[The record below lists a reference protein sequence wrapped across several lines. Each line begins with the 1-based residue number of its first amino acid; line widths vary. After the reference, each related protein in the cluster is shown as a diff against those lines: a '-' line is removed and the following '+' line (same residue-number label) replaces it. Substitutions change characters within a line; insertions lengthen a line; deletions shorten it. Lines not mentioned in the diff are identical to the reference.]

1 MFIRVWSGGERG
13 EVNEKPLPFGSRFAH
28 PGGMKSPVPIEEISH
43 HIVFIRGQRVILDE
57 VLAQLYQVETKVL
70 NQAVRRNRERFPEDF
85 MFQLTEAEFLVL
97 RSQIVTLDK
106 GRGKYR
112 KYLPFAFTEQG
123 VAMLSGVL
131 KSKTAIEVN
140 IAIMRVFVRLRRTL
154 ESNRELAEKLARV
167 EKKVLDHDEDL
178 KSVFETIRRLMNPH
192 LAPMKKRIIPPGRD

>member
-1 MFIRVWSGGERG
+1 M
-13 EVNEKPLPFGSRFAH
+13 KP
-28 PGGMKSPVPIEEISH
+28 PVPIEEISH
-43 HIVFIRGQRVILDE
+43 HIVFVRGQRVILDE
-57 VLAQLYQVETKVL
+57 VLARLYQVETKVL

-106 GRGKYR
+106 SRGKYR

-140 IAIMRVFVRLRRTL
+140 LAIMRVFVRLRRIL
-154 ESNRELAEKLARV
+154 ESNKEKAN
-167 EKKVLDHDEDL
+167 H
-178 KSVFETIRRLMNPH
+178 
-192 LAPMKKRIIPPGRD
+192 PPGPGLVPSLPPTSRF

>member
-1 MFIRVWSGGERG
+1 M
-13 EVNEKPLPFGSRFAH
+13 KPPI
-28 PGGMKSPVPIEEISH
+28 PIEEISQQ
-43 HIVFIRGQRVILDE
+43 IVFIRGQRVILDE

-70 NQAVRRNRERFPEDF
+70 NQAVRRYRESFPEDF

-97 RSQIVTLDK
+97 SSQIVTLDK

-123 VAMLSGVL
+123 VAMRSGVL

-154 ESNRELAEKLARV
+154 ESNNEEANHPAGPGLGNIVLIAILAAYAGKAV
-167 EKKVLDHDEDL
+167 
-178 KSVFETIRRLMNPH
+178 
-192 LAPMKKRIIPPGRD
+192 APLRFRSRPTG

>member
-1 MFIRVWSGGERG
+1 
-13 EVNEKPLPFGSRFAH
+13 
-28 PGGMKSPVPIEEISH
+28 
-43 HIVFIRGQRVILDE
+43 
-57 VLAQLYQVETKVL
+57 VETKVL

-131 KSKTAIEVN
+131 KSKIAIEVN

-154 ESNRELAEKLARV
+154 ESNRELAEKLTRV